1 MARSQRALDILK
13 KTSCPVVNSPES
25 VEICNSRI
33 AVDRL
38 MRENNIPCAPLE
50 SDSGYWIKSDR
61 GHEMEFVKEKLGGLK
76 APSTWRGMGEAP
88 LIVGNVEGKE
98 VKFYGV
104 RGRYFYPK
112 GMNELRHEA
121 ERLADIIGID
131 VYGGDGIVRDDGT
144 FAIID
149 FNDWP
154 SFSPCVEEA
163 AEHIAELDRD

>member
-13 KTSCPVVNSPES
+13 KAPCPVVNSPEA

-50 SDSGYWIKSDR
+50 SDSGYWVKSDK
-61 GHEMEFVKEKLGGLK
+61 GHEVKFTHS
-76 APSTWRGMGEAP
+76 PSAKERDGNLVVGNV
-88 LIVGNVEGKE
+88 VGNVEGKE

-112 GMNELRHEA
+112 GMNELRYEA

-163 AEHIAELDRD
+163 AEQIIGK